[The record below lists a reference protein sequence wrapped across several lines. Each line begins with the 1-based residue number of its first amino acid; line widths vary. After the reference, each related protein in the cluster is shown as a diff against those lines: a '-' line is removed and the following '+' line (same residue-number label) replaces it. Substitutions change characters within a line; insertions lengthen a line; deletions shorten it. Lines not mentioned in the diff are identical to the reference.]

1 MPKPT
6 KSVAR
11 IFAQRIQNLE
21 ATRSRMERALLAG
34 SIPLDDVAQVYAG
47 LFLEVFTEFEA
58 LLEDLFLG
66 LLSGELYSLT
76 NPIKRIVIIKP
87 VSKVQDV
94 IFGGRLYLDWL
105 PYTLYT
111 LPRAKMYFEDGK
123 PFSYLT
129 PPQKDTLHNYNLIRN
144 TIAHKSDIA
153 RKKFEDMIR
162 QLPLLAHERTPGGYL
177 RSKPHGGVA
186 QNQYEIAVIELEII
200 AKNLCV

>member
-6 KSVAR
+6 KSIAK
-11 IFAQRIQNLE
+11 IFSQRIQNLE

-94 IFGGRLYLDWL
+94 IFGGRPYLDWL
-105 PYTLYT
+105 PYAQYT
-111 LPRAKMYFEDGK
+111 LLRAQMYFEDGK

-129 PPQKDTLHNYNLIRN
+129 QPQKDTLHNYILIRN
-144 TIAHKSDIA
+144 AIAHKSDIA
-153 RKKFEDMIR
+153 RKKFEYMIR
-162 QLPLLAHERTPGGYL
+162 QLPLLAHERMPGGYL
-177 RSKPHGGVA
+177 RSKPHAGVG

-200 AKNLCV
+200 AKNLCI

>member
-6 KSVAR
+6 KSIAR

-47 LFLEVFTEFEA
+47 LFLEAFTEFEA

-94 IFGGRLYLDWL
+94 IFGGRPYLDWL

-111 LPRAKMYFEDGK
+111 LPRAKMYFEDAK

-129 PPQKDTLHNYNLIRN
+129 QPQKDTLHNYNLIRN

-153 RKKFEDMIR
+153 RK
-162 QLPLLAHERTPGGYL
+162 
-177 RSKPHGGVA
+177 
-186 QNQYEIAVIELEII
+186 
-200 AKNLCV
+200 NLKI